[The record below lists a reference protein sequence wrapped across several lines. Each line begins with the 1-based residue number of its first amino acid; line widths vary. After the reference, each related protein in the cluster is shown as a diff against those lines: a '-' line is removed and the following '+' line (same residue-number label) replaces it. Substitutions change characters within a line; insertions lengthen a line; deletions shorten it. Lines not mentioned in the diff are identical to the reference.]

1 MSVALY
7 PQPRD
12 GALPFAAATLGFIVC
27 VLALPVVW
35 LLYGSIAGW
44 ALGAGLWTVNW
55 TLSQMATK
63 YALSASPTTAVG
75 VSGISMMFRA
85 FFVAIVI
92 FAVAVRVSHAVGVTA
107 AIVFLAAFTFDLMG
121 RVFLFHLNERERQTA
136 NEKGPA
142 DS

>member
-1 MSVALY
+1 MSVAVY
-7 PQPRD
+7 PQPRE
-12 GALPFAAATLGFIVC
+12 GALPFAAAILGFIVC

-35 LLYGSIAGW
+35 LVYGPIAGW
-44 ALGAGLWTVNW
+44 ALGTALWTVNW
-55 TLSQMATK
+55 ILSTTATK
-63 YALSASPTTAVG
+63 YALGASPTAAVG

-85 FFVAIVI
+85 FFVAIVVFI
-92 FAVAVRVSHAVGVTA
+92 VAVRVSHAIAVTA

-121 RVFLFHLNERERQTA
+121 RIFLFNLNERARQTA